1 MFACI
6 RVNACVLIR
15 PTSYDVFSEVR
26 SRSKVIKEL
35 NIHEFSAMDQWEAAH
50 SGPALNL
57 PDRDF
62 AWFKKSHTIAT
73 LLRGQPQNGGCVS
86 RSVRSVRHVHIHI
99 FSISP
104 FPGEKNIIILLF
116 IIASNLYRGHMF
128 RANFQT
134 RPTVWDAVVPE
145 TVLQHVRYRKTQPR
159 SKILWQLPLPWQPTK
174 IKCC

>member
-73 LLRGQPQNGGCVS
+73 LLRGQPQNGGVWADLWDLS
-86 RSVRSVRHVHIHI
+86 DTYISISFQSVRSLV
-99 FSISP
+99 
-104 FPGEKNIIILLF
+104 K
-116 IIASNLYRGHMF
+116 
-128 RANFQT
+128 
-134 RPTVWDAVVPE
+134 
-145 TVLQHVRYRKTQPR
+145 KT
-159 SKILWQLPLPWQPTK
+159 
-174 IKCC
+174 